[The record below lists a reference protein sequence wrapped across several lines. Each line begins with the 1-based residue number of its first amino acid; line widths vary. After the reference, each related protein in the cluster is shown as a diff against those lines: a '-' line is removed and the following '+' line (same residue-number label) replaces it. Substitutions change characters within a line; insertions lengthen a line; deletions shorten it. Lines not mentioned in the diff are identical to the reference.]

1 MKNLLKKHCLL
12 IFLVCLIFSTY
23 IGYSE
28 EMIIIFALVFCL
40 LRKRINIDFINK
52 NLMIVIFFTYCFL
65 LTLFGVIVGNVEI
78 KSIVKFFVEYI
89 LLVYCVS
96 SCLFFD
102 KTGGIV
108 SLLDIRNMIC
118 ISSIYGTFET
128 IMKYNPLSKI
138 VSTVNW
144 LNYMNALNYRYQPS
158 SIYLHYTYYAFF
170 LIIGFIILLK
180 FPFKK
185 RFINTLAYI
194 LIIEQLFLSKSR
206 MGWITF
212 VLILFFNWVFKD
224 RKRMI
229 KKRYLCSLF
238 IAITVVFAV
247 VMIKPELLT
256 NINSMII
263 YRFSSFKIYGMLD
276 GSLGQRWGTLLNYP
290 KYVSKYPLK
299 AFIGTGSESI
309 NNVFLNEFSY
319 FAGYDTADN
328 QYLTILVESGIFGF
342 SLFFI
347 ILLNWFS
354 KLFRHNDSISI
365 VCKLSCIMFVIQ
377 AMTYNIT
384 SYFLFVMV
392 VFIFFLYENN
402 KQINK
407 KLVK

>member
-12 IFLVCLIFSTY
+12 LFWVCLMFSTY

-28 EMIIIFALVFCL
+28 EMIIFSALVFCL
-40 LRKRINIDFINK
+40 LRRRINIDFINK
-52 NLMIVIFFTYCFL
+52 NLMIVIFFLYCFL
-65 LTLFGVIVGNVEI
+65 LTLFGAIVGNIEI

-89 LLVYCVS
+89 LLIYCVS

-118 ISSIYGTFET
+118 ISSVYGTFET
-128 IMKYNPLSKI
+128 IIKYNPLSKI

-144 LNYMNALNYRYQPS
+144 LNYMNAINYRYQPS

-170 LIIGFIILLK
+170 LLIGFIILLK

-212 VLILFFNWVFKD
+212 VLILFFCLVFTN
-224 RKRMI
+224 RKRKI
-229 KKRYLCSLF
+229 KKRYLCSLL
-238 IAITVVFAV
+238 IAIIAVFAV
-247 VMIKPELLT
+247 LMIKPEFLT
-256 NINSMII
+256 NINSII
-263 YRFSSFKIYGMLD
+263 SYRFSSFKLYGMLD

-309 NNVFLNEFSY
+309 NSVFLNEFSY

-328 QYLTILVESGIFGF
+328 QYLTILVESGILGF
-342 SLFFI
+342 SLFCI
-347 ILLNWFS
+347 ILLIWIK
-354 KLFRHNDSISI
+354 KLSRYNDSIST
-365 VCKLSCIMFVIQ
+365 VCKLTCLMFAIQ
-377 AMTYNIT
+377 AITYNIT
-384 SYFLFVMV
+384 TYFQFVMV
-392 VFIFFLYENN
+392 VFIFFLFENN
-402 KQINK
+402 KRINK
-407 KLVK
+407 KLEK